1 MHALRSVEIV
11 EDWDINSNN
20 DTIRIRADLETI
32 EAHVL
37 DCKACLNFLAENPSS
52 DWIRFWRVTSCLHCH
67 LVGCSIPAS
76 SPKVPA
82 LGVPINKIYFG
93 EADSSANGAY
103 YNDCRMVEAAS
114 DLGFLLS

>member
-37 DCKACLNFLAENPSS
+37 DCEACLNFLAENPSS
-52 DWIRFWRVTSCLHCH
+52 DWTRFWRVTSCLHCH
-67 LVGCSIPAS
+67 LVGCISPAS
-76 SPKVPA
+76 PKLSAP
-82 LGVPINKIYFG
+82 GVHMDKIYFS
-93 EADSSANGAY
+93 EANGPANGAY
-103 YNDCRMVEAAS
+103 YNDCLMVEAAS

>member
-1 MHALRSVEIV
+1 MHALQSVEIV

-52 DWIRFWRVTSCLHCH
+52 DWTRFWRVTSCLHCH
-67 LVGCSIPAS
+67 LVECETSATPKPPA
-76 SPKVPA
+76 P
-82 LGVPINKIYFG
+82 GVLMSKIYFG
-93 EADSSANGAY
+93 EADGSASGTY
-103 YNDCRMVEAAS
+103 YNDCLMVEAAS